1 LSVGLHYRYD
11 EQQNSKLI
19 FLKHPNFFAAGL
31 ISIGLN
37 KILLNK
43 LITTTIKR
51 IQTADSGNSALP
63 RQTKVTN
70 RE

>member
-1 LSVGLHYRYD
+1 L
-11 EQQNSKLI
+11 
-19 FLKHPNFFAAGL
+19 LKHPNFFAAGL
-31 ISIGLN
+31 IWIGLN

-43 LITTTIKR
+43 FITTTKK
-51 IQTADSGNSALP
+51 IQAADSGNSALP